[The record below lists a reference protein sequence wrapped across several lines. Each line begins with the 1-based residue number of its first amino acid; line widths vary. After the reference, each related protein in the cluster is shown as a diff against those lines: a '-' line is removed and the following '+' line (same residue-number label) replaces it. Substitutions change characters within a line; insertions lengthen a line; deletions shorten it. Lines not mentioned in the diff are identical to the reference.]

1 MTNNDIIK
9 SQEETAHKKLIDEW
23 LSNNEITICEPNA
36 VTENIEY
43 TFGAKK
49 KKK

>member
-1 MTNNDIIK
+1 MSNNDIK
-9 SQEETAHKKLIDEW
+9 LDQEEQRKKLIDEW
-23 LSNNEITICEPNA
+23 LKDNEITICEPNA